1 MTVTNQ
7 YLDMMT
13 GWLLTFSSFVFVP
26 ISFVMFILPFVS
38 KKSSL
43 KCVLPSNDFIFIYL
57 FRSIDFLFF
66 ARSPFLS
73 VSWVYRYVASPCFS
87 FDF

>member
-1 MTVTNQ
+1 MATVTNQ

-43 KCVLPSNDFIFIYL
+43 KRVLPSNDFTFIYLCMYLFIYL
-57 FRSIDFLFF
+57 FIYLLIYLFI
-66 ARSPFLS
+66 PK
-73 VSWVYRYVASPCFS
+73 Y
-87 FDF
+87 